1 MIDAKKLQD
10 LKEAARDM
18 IHCIKPEMIQ
28 PIKEDDRGV
37 VLEGERRREV
47 FIQYHGDSNSETN
60 QKSAG
65 IAQYLISV
73 NPDVLKE
80 LIQEIERLAP
90 FEHEAKQWKSN
101 HDAQVER
108 SRILKERLDM
118 PVERVKAYET
128 MTRLAEENKRLQGEI
143 DSLRNEVLTRMMIE
157 MLVSKVSEILS
168 VQQHTQATLESVFKV
183 PQRW

>member
-1 MIDAKKLQD
+1 MIDFKKLQD
-10 LKEAARDM
+10 LKDAARDM
-18 IHCIKPEMIQ
+18 QYCIKPEMIH

-65 IAQYLISV
+65 IAQYLIDV
-73 NPDVLKE
+73 NPSVLKE
-80 LIQEIERLAP
+80 LIQEIERLQP
-90 FEHEAKQWKSN
+90 FENEAKKWKNN

-118 PVERVKAYET
+118 PVDRVKAYET
-128 MTRLAEENKRLQGEI
+128 MTRLAEENKRLQDEI
-143 DSLRNEVLTRMMIE
+143 GSLRNEMLTRMMID
-157 MLVSKVSEILS
+157 MLVSKVSETLMTA
-168 VQQHTQATLESVFKV
+168 QKTQETLESVFKV